1 MSRDLS
7 PPANPPQPH
16 EQRYEP
22 AEYSTCPPQEN
33 DRKYS
38 EQRDN
43 SDSTKD
49 YLSSLVK
56 DCMRSIITRL
66 DKNDVDKFLTVSKH
80 FNEVATECGA
90 TARNPQ
96 AHSLT
101 VTSEAKG
108 NTTTR
113 FSMDLDRTKYFMLLS
128 DANQCTKF
136 RKTNQIVLSTADHPV
151 VADVIAARLSRFD
164 YRICIFVK
172 ICINEH
178 FLDYFEKVTS
188 TFSAFQFESCTFDT
202 SDQPRLIERLRE
214 IIIAA
219 KPNLISLQ
227 YVIAPG
233 FIDQTFLTRYS
244 ESVPLPAFMSFM
256 SASFRVDPNFTA
268 AISRFRS
275 LVMCHQMIASDGLL
289 VALTVHFFER
299 LRRKINGNWS
309 FRITENVIAPNLFIE
324 LENSQSDVSISHTF
338 NPATNIENSHIDLV
352 GTGFRVSM
360 KCVSTRG
367 LHEGVDRR
375 VWAFSADFTS
385 GH

>member
-66 DKNDVDKFLTVSKH
+66 DKNDVDKFLT
-80 FNEVATECGA
+80 
-90 TARNPQ
+90 
-96 AHSLT
+96 
-101 VTSEAKG
+101 G

-178 FLDYFEKVTS
+178 FLDYFEK
-188 TFSAFQFESCTFDT
+188 
-202 SDQPRLIERLRE
+202 
-214 IIIAA
+214 
-219 KPNLISLQ
+219 
-227 YVIAPG
+227 
-233 FIDQTFLTRYS
+233 
-244 ESVPLPAFMSFM
+244 
-256 SASFRVDPNFTA
+256 
-268 AISRFRS
+268 
-275 LVMCHQMIASDGLL
+275 
-289 VALTVHFFER
+289 ER

-309 FRITENVIAPNLFIE
+309 FRITENYL
-324 LENSQSDVSISHTF
+324 L
-338 NPATNIENSHIDLV
+338 DL
-352 GTGFRVSM
+352 S
-360 KCVSTRG
+360 
-367 LHEGVDRR
+367 
-375 VWAFSADFTS
+375 
-385 GH
+385 